1 MDTDNDVVKAMVGW
15 GLGGGGQWGREM
27 GDICNSVNNR
37 KERKKEKKKEEE
49 MRNPTQEKNIGN
61 SKADSEGKSR
71 V

>member
-37 KERKKEKKKEEE
+37 KERKKKKRK
-49 MRNPTQEKNIGN
+49 RK
-61 SKADSEGKSR
+61 R
-71 V
+71 